1 MEVSTTIR
9 EMMANNEIYVPDYQR
24 AYSWETPEENNKTKT
39 HTDVFYADIE
49 EYKNSKAKAP
59 FYFGHFLYEE
69 KSKNKYAII
78 DGQQRLTTIVIF
90 LSVLFEK
97 LQIIRELSEDEK
109 EYYEDMIKRGSK
121 IRFST
126 IGYDNQFFKDYVIE
140 KIKKDDRG
148 IETESA
154 KRILKAYEFFKE
166 KLFEKDEDYLL
177 GMLNVIK
184 DASCTTHIV
193 NKEAE
198 AIQMFIFQNNR
209 GKKPSNLEVIKAQ
222 FMYVVHLY
230 GGDETDNIIGEIKN
244 RFEKIYKSIS
254 SIEYHIDEDDVL
266 LYTLRVYFN
275 SLWQTNAIDE
285 INEMLNEE
293 NPIDF
298 IKEFT
303 DELSLNFDNLK
314 IFFNEDYKNNM
325 EIHSLIALKGIGIA
339 FPFILKA
346 YRYGIETNS
355 IGRLCSSLESLV
367 IRHRLIGTRADITSR
382 ISDVYVEF
390 REENANIEPV
400 IERIEWLKITD
411 EWWWAYWNNNEL
423 EKAIQGKID
432 HNIAKYLLWK
442 YENHLE
448 SSGKSG
454 YKLRRFDDIVNPELE
469 HIAPQ
474 TPKNGGSIA
483 NGYCRYDE
491 EFKKEY
497 IDCLG
502 NYLLLS
508 KSHNCS
514 VGNKPFS
521 EKYKTYVYLAQ
532 QREIQKL
539 VPENGK

>member
-24 AYSWETPEENNKTKT
+24 AYSWETPEENTKSKT

-339 FPFILKA
+339 FPFI
-346 YRYGIETNS
+346 S
-355 IGRLCSSLESLV
+355 
-367 IRHRLIGTRADITSR
+367 
-382 ISDVYVEF
+382 
-390 REENANIEPV
+390 
-400 IERIEWLKITD
+400 
-411 EWWWAYWNNNEL
+411 
-423 EKAIQGKID
+423 
-432 HNIAKYLLWK
+432 
-442 YENHLE
+442 
-448 SSGKSG
+448 
-454 YKLRRFDDIVNPELE
+454 
-469 HIAPQ
+469 
-474 TPKNGGSIA
+474 
-483 NGYCRYDE
+483 
-491 EFKKEY
+491 
-497 IDCLG
+497 
-502 NYLLLS
+502 
-508 KSHNCS
+508 
-514 VGNKPFS
+514 
-521 EKYKTYVYLAQ
+521 
-532 QREIQKL
+532 
-539 VPENGK
+539 